1 VAEEKQEAEEQ
12 AKRLKKVLKPAE
24 KKPGE

>member
-1 VAEEKQEAEEQ
+1 VAEEKREAEEQ

-24 KKPGE
+24 KKQGE